1 MKFSLI
7 AAATV
12 ALAGLASANGIQTDE
27 HCRTFVT
34 AEVAQ
39 SCVEFAEA
47 NGASLLTFKNINS
60 GLPSDCVVEQGQK
73 YCVSVGRTH
82 AKRCLA
88 EKKKAE
94 EKKKQEQEQQK
105 EEEEP
110 KQEEKP
116 AKKPSGN
123 APSEYAI
130 PRSETSG
137 LRLVNKINENCQWYY
152 TILPEDDGCY
162 AVAEKNNI
170 PVETLYKLNKNLHS
184 KEPNVC
190 DNLDTGKTYCIGL

>member
-1 MKFSLI
+1 ML
-7 AAATV
+7 
-12 ALAGLASANGIQTDE
+12 L
-27 HCRTFVT
+27 

-39 SCVEFAEA
+39 SCVEFTEA
-47 NGASLLTFKNINS
+47 NGVNFRTFQDINS
-60 GLPSDCVVEQGQK
+60 GLPSNCVVEKDQE
-73 YCVSVGRTH
+73 YCISVGHTR

-105 EEEEP
+105 EEEQP

>member
-12 ALAGLASANGIQTDE
+12 ALAGLASANAIE
-27 HCRTFVT
+27 HDVHCTKFVT
-34 AEVAQ
+34 ADVAE
-39 SCVEFAEA
+39 SCVKFAES
-47 NGASLLTFKNINS
+47 NGANLRTLLDLNN
-60 GLPSDCVVEQGQK
+60 GLPTDCVVEKDQQ
-73 YCVSVGRTH
+73 YCISVGHTR

-94 EKKKQEQEQQK
+94 EKKKQEQEQQ
-105 EEEEP
+105 P
-110 KQEEKP
+110 KEEKP
-116 AKKPSGN
+116 KQQEKPKKPSGN

-137 LRLVNKINENCQWYY
+137 LKLVNKINENCQWYY